1 MIANGVEIHSAQL
14 SRAGLGRQILQ
25 NGSSVLVRVI
35 SDRGGGKYEGSVAG
49 VRVNITSAR
58 ALKAGETFTAIIN
71 AKDGTIYLNP
81 KDTALASMTM
91 SFTEVQESALMQY
104 LASSGLPS
112 DSISVSIL
120 QLLKQM
126 GLKIDPGMLLKLR
139 NLALRFTG
147 KEKEAAELLAI
158 ISEKGI
164 EASDEEIKQL
174 LMLLEGGFE
183 ENNENPASEGN
194 EWNEGKKLLNKIN
207 AKTGAW
213 YLLPFELL
221 ELPATVRGRGCIRLL
236 MDSLNQLKLLNLE
249 ADYQKKKYLFSLSY
263 EGKKLGSLHFNVSP
277 VLSEED
283 QIISLKKRFMAAG
296 ISPEE
301 IKWAQACDIEGSAC
315 GQENFYAFGGEV

>member
-14 SRAGLGRQILQ
+14 SRAGLSRQILQ

-35 SDRGGGKYEGSVAG
+35 SDRGGGKYEGSIAG

-112 DSISVSIL
+112 DSISVSVL

-126 GLKIDPGMLLKLR
+126 ELKIDPGMLLKLR

-174 LMLLEGGFE
+174 LMLLEGGFD
-183 ENNENPASEGN
+183 NENEEPASETDQ
-194 EWNEGKKLLNKIN
+194 GKNLINKIN

-249 ADYQKKKYLFSLSY
+249 AEYQNKKYLFSLSY

-277 VLSEED
+277 VFSEED

-315 GQENFYAFGGEV
+315 GQESFYAFGGEV

>member
-174 LMLLEGGFE
+174 LMLLEGGFD
-183 ENNENPASEGN
+183 NENEEPSSERDK
-194 EWNEGKKLLNKIN
+194 GKKLLNKIN

-249 ADYQKKKYLFSLSY
+249 AEYQNKKYLFSLSY

-296 ISPEE
+296 VNPGSV
-301 IKWAQACDIEGSAC
+301 KWAQACDIEGSAC
-315 GQENFYAFGGEV
+315 GQESFYAFGGEV

>member
-14 SRAGLGRQILQ
+14 SRAGLSRQIMQ

-35 SDRGGGKYEGSVAG
+35 SDRGGGKYEGSIAG

-112 DSISVSIL
+112 DSISVSVL

-126 GLKIDPGMLLKLR
+126 ELKIDPGMLLKLR

-174 LMLLEGGFE
+174 LMLLEGGFD
-183 ENNENPASEGN
+183 NENEEPSSETDQ
-194 EWNEGKKLLNKIN
+194 GKNLINKIN

-249 ADYQKKKYLFSLSY
+249 AEYQNKKYLFSLSY

-277 VLSEED
+277 VFSEED

-315 GQENFYAFGGEV
+315 GQESFYAFGGEV

>member
-14 SRAGLGRQILQ
+14 SRAGLGRQVLQ

-58 ALKAGETFTAIIN
+58 ALKTGDTFTAIIN

-81 KDTALASMTM
+81 KDAAATSMTM
-91 SFTEVQESALMQY
+91 SFTEVGESALLQY

-112 DSISVSIL
+112 DSISVSVL

-126 GLKIDPGMLLKLR
+126 EQKIDPGVLLKIR

-147 KEKEAAELLAI
+147 KEKGAAELLAA

-164 EASDEEIKQL
+164 EASEEEIKQL
-174 LMLLEGGFE
+174 LMLLEGGFDK
-183 ENNENPASEGN
+183 ENEDQPSER
-194 EWNEGKKLLNKIN
+194 EQGKELLNKLN
-207 AKTGAW
+207 EKTGSW
-213 YLLPFELL
+213 YILPFEVL
-221 ELPATVRGRGCIRLL
+221 ELPDTVRGRGSIRLL
-236 MDSLNQLKLLNLE
+236 MDSSNQLKLLNLE
-249 ADYQKKKYLFSLSY
+249 ADYQEKKYLFSLSY
-263 EGKKLGSLHFNVSP
+263 EGKKLSSLHFNVSP
-277 VLSEED
+277 VLSAED

-296 ISPEE
+296 LNPGS

-315 GQENFYAFGGEV
+315 ALENFYTFGGEV

>member
-126 GLKIDPGMLLKLR
+126 ELKIDPGMLLKLR

-174 LMLLEGGFE
+174 LMLLEGGFD
-183 ENNENPASEGN
+183 NENEEPSSETDQ
-194 EWNEGKKLLNKIN
+194 GKNLINKIN
-207 AKTGAW
+207 TKTGAW

-249 ADYQKKKYLFSLSY
+249 AEYQNKKYLFSLSY

-277 VLSEED
+277 VLFEED

-315 GQENFYAFGGEV
+315 GQESFYAFGGEV

>member
-1 MIANGVEIHSAQL
+1 MGVN
-14 SRAGLGRQILQ
+14 RQVLKE
-25 NGSSVLVRVI
+25 GSSVLVRVI
-35 SDRGGGKYEGSVAG
+35 ADRGGGKYEGSVAG

-112 DSISVSIL
+112 DSISVSVL

-126 GLKIDPGMLLKLR
+126 ELKIDPGMLLKLR

-174 LMLLEGGFE
+174 LMLLEGGFD
-183 ENNENPASEGN
+183 NENEEPASETDQ
-194 EWNEGKKLLNKIN
+194 GKNLINKIN

-249 ADYQKKKYLFSLSY
+249 AEYQNKKYLFSLSY

-277 VLSEED
+277 VFSEED

-315 GQENFYAFGGEV
+315 GQESFYAFGGEV

>member
-174 LMLLEGGFE
+174 LMLLEGGFD
-183 ENNENPASEGN
+183 NENEEPSSETDQ
-194 EWNEGKKLLNKIN
+194 GKNLINKIN

-249 ADYQKKKYLFSLSY
+249 AEYQNKKYLFSLSY

-315 GQENFYAFGGEV
+315 GQESFYAFGGEV

>member
-126 GLKIDPGMLLKLR
+126 ELKIDPGMLLKLR

-147 KEKEAAELLAI
+147 TEKGAAELLAI

-174 LMLLEGGFE
+174 LMLLEGGFD
-183 ENNENPASEGN
+183 NENEEPSSETDQ
-194 EWNEGKKLLNKIN
+194 GKNLINKIN

-249 ADYQKKKYLFSLSY
+249 AEYQNKKYLFSLSY

-315 GQENFYAFGGEV
+315 GQESFYAFGGEV

>member
-58 ALKAGETFTAIIN
+58 ALKAGDTFTAIIN
-71 AKDGTIYLNP
+71 AKDGTIYLAP
-81 KDTALASMTM
+81 KDTALASMTL

-104 LASSGLPS
+104 LAASGLPS
-112 DSISVSIL
+112 DSISVSVL

-126 GLKIDPGMLLKLR
+126 EQKIDPGMLLKLR

-147 KEKEAAELLAI
+147 KEKGAAELLAAI
-158 ISEKGI
+158 AEKGI

-174 LMLLEGGFE
+174 LLLLEGSFD
-183 ENNENPASEGN
+183 NENEEPASER
-194 EWNEGKKLLNKIN
+194 EQGKELLNKIN
-207 AKTGAW
+207 SKTGAW
-213 YLLPFELL
+213 YLLPFELVQ
-221 ELPATVRGRGCIRLL
+221 LPATVRGRGCIRLL

-263 EGKKLGSLHFNVSP
+263 EGKKLGALHFNVSNA
-277 VLSEED
+277 LSPDDE
-283 QIISLKKRFMAAG
+283 IISLKKRFMAAG
-296 ISPEE
+296 VNPGSV
-301 IKWAQACDIEGSAC
+301 KWAQASDIEGSAC
-315 GQENFYAFGGEV
+315 SQESFYAFGGEV

>member
-58 ALKAGETFTAIIN
+58 ALKAGDTFTAIIN

-126 GLKIDPGMLLKLR
+126 ELKIDPGMLLKLR

-174 LMLLEGGFE
+174 LMLLEGGFD
-183 ENNENPASEGN
+183 NENEEPASETDQ
-194 EWNEGKKLLNKIN
+194 GKNLINKIN

-249 ADYQKKKYLFSLSY
+249 AEYQNKKYLFSLSY
-263 EGKKLGSLHFNVSP
+263 EGKKLGALNFNVSP
-277 VLSEED
+277 VLSAED

-301 IKWAQACDIEGSAC
+301 IKWAQACDIDGSAC
-315 GQENFYAFGGEV
+315 GQESFYAFGGEV

>member
-112 DSISVSIL
+112 DSISVSVL

-126 GLKIDPGMLLKLR
+126 ELKIDPGMLLKLR

-174 LMLLEGGFE
+174 LMLLEGGFD
-183 ENNENPASEGN
+183 NENEEPSSETDQ
-194 EWNEGKKLLNKIN
+194 GKNLINKIN

-249 ADYQKKKYLFSLSY
+249 AEYQNKKYLFSLSY

-315 GQENFYAFGGEV
+315 GQESFYAFGGEV